1 MRLRPLSALFLLL
14 LGACAAQHPR
24 SAAVGDREH
33 LDAMSR
39 EHAGHTPVANGATM
53 DPRQQVVAQEVEY
66 SVDGATVIGYEARPA
81 SAAVGARLP
90 AVIVIHEWWGQND
103 NVRMMARRL
112 AGEGYRVLAVDMYEG
127 EDVAKNADEARALTQ
142 RVGQNPAR
150 ALANLAGAARS
161 LQERTGTERIGIMG
175 WCFGG
180 AWALQGA
187 LNLPDQFDAAV
198 MYYGRVVT
206 DRERLARLDAP
217 LLGLFGAEDQGIP
230 VAGVREMEST
240 LRGLGKDVTIQ
251 VYEGAGHAFANPS
264 GQSYRADVAQDAWM
278 RTVAF
283 LDARLK

>member
-1 MRLRPLSALFLLL
+1 MRLRPLSALFVLL
-14 LGACAAQHPR
+14 LGACAAQQPIPA
-24 SAAVGDREH
+24 SAGDREH

-53 DPRQQVVAQEVEY
+53 EPRQQVRAREVEY
-66 SVDGATVIGYEARPA
+66 SVDGTMVAGYEARPA
-81 SAAVGARLP
+81 SAAENARLP
-90 AVIVIHEWWGQND
+90 AVIVIHEWWGLND

-127 EDVAKNADEARALTQ
+127 EVAENADEARALTQ

-150 ALANLAGAARS
+150 GLANLAGAARS
-161 LQERTGTERIGIMG
+161 LQERTGTERIGAMG

-206 DRERLARLDAP
+206 DRERLSRLQAP
-217 LLGLFGAEDQGIP
+217 LLGLFGAEDRGIP

-240 LRGLGKDVTIQ
+240 LRGLGKEVTIQ

-264 GQSYRADVAQDAWM
+264 GQSYRAGVAQDAWM